1 MRTTLST
8 ADSIDGA
15 GCAAHHNVL
24 QMIRS
29 ERHNVVA
36 VLAGA
41 AVLLWSAGAGAQDRQ
56 APSTLLPLEELWAT
70 ELEAS
75 PVTAPVYDAGQVFV
89 ALLDGRL
96 TAVNLDDGTVVW
108 ETMRARVRQLTVG
121 ELDPSVEG
129 LGGKLL
135 YVANRDELQGLEKS
149 TGRVRWSKRLD
160 APLSA
165 PLVWNNGWLIA
176 ALDTQTLLGL
186 RAETGETLWSQTMG
200 GGIHV
205 SPAMALD
212 RMYVSLDTGDVVA
225 LSLMTGATMW
235 ERHLG
240 GTPDQILPLDDLFV
254 GATDNFFYRLSR
266 VDGAIKWRK
275 GTGGDI
281 VGLPAVDERRVYF
294 CSLDNMLYALSR
306 SSGVEQW
313 REPLAARPTAGPSHT
328 GDLLML
334 GGRSQ
339 DIRFFDPAEGV
350 PFGGVAAPSELFS
363 PPLHVSASA
372 AGPLLVTITG
382 DGLLRALRHA
392 SGPVLL
398 ELAAAAILSKK
409 ASAVTD
415 ASVVTDAT
423 SATTP
428 ASDPEAGVAPARRPS
443 IGGEYAIQ
451 VSAFA
456 DVASASRLADRLMAQ
471 SYAAYVIGPRQ
482 GDVPA
487 LHRVRIGDFPNRSAA
502 EAVGRQVE
510 EEEAL
515 DWFVVVLP

>member
-1 MRTTLST
+1 MSC
-8 ADSIDGA
+8 SSQ
-15 GCAAHHNVL
+15 
-24 QMIRS
+24 QMTGS
-29 ERHNVVA
+29 ERHSIVA
-36 VLAGA
+36 VLVGA
-41 AVLLWSAGAGAQDRQ
+41 AVLLWSATAGAQDRR

-70 ELEAS
+70 ALAAS
-75 PVTAPVYDAGQVFV
+75 PVTAPVHDAAHVFV
-89 ALLDGRL
+89 ALLDGQL
-96 TAVNLDDGTVVW
+96 TAVNLDDGAVVW
-108 ETMRARVRQLTVG
+108 ENMQAGVRQLAVG

-129 LGGKLL
+129 LGGGLL
-135 YVANRDELQGLEKS
+135 YVASRDELRGLEKS
-149 TGRVRWSKRLD
+149 TGRVRWSKRID

-235 ERHLG
+235 EQHLD
-240 GTPDQILPLDDLFV
+240 GTPNQILPLDDLFV
-254 GATDNFFYRLSR
+254 GATDNFFYRLSG
-266 VDGAIKWRK
+266 VDGEIKWRK

-281 VGLPAVDERRVYF
+281 IGLPAVDERRVYF
-294 CSLDNMLYALSR
+294 CSLDNMLYALNR

-313 REPLAARPTAGPSHT
+313 REPLVARPTAGPSHV
-328 GDLLML
+328 GDLLVL

-339 DIRFFDPAEGV
+339 DIRFFDPEKGV
-350 PFGGVAAPSELFS
+350 PFGGIAAPSELFS
-363 PPLHVSASA
+363 PPLHLTASA

-382 DGLLRALRHA
+382 DGLLRALHHA
-392 SGPVLL
+392 TGPVLL
-398 ELAAAAILSKK
+398 ELATAAILSKG
-409 ASAVTD
+409 ASAG
-415 ASVVTDAT
+415 TDAT
-423 SATTP
+423 SAITTA
-428 ASDPEAGVAPARRPS
+428 ASEPEAGVAPVRRPS

-456 DVASASRLADRLMAQ
+456 DGASASRLADQLIAQ
-471 SYAAYVIGPRQ
+471 SYAAYVVAPRQ
-482 GDVPA
+482 GDVLA
-487 LHRVRIGDFPNRSAA
+487 LHRVRIGDFPNRLAA
-502 EAVGRQVE
+502 EAVGRQVM

-515 DWFVVVLP
+515 EWFVVVLP

>member
-1 MRTTLST
+1 MSC
-8 ADSIDGA
+8 SPQ
-15 GCAAHHNVL
+15 
-24 QMIRS
+24 QMTGS
-29 ERHNVVA
+29 ERQSVVA

-41 AVLLWSAGAGAQDRQ
+41 AVLLWSAAAGAQDRQ

-70 ELEAS
+70 ALAAS
-75 PVTAPVYDAGQVFV
+75 PVTAPVHDAAHVFV
-89 ALLDGRL
+89 ALLDGQL
-96 TAVNLDDGTVVW
+96 TAVNLDDGAVVW
-108 ETMRARVRQLTVG
+108 ENMQARVSQLAVG
-121 ELDPSVEG
+121 ELDPSVAG
-129 LGGKLL
+129 LGGGLL
-135 YVANRDELQGLEKS
+135 YVASRDELQGLEKS

-186 RAETGETLWSQTMG
+186 RAETGETIWSQTMG

-235 ERHLG
+235 EQHLG

-266 VDGAIKWRK
+266 VDGEIKWRT

-281 VGLPAVDERRVYF
+281 VGLPAVDESRVYF
-294 CSLDNMLYALSR
+294 CSLDNMLYALNR

-313 REPLAARPTAGPSHT
+313 REPLVARPTAGPSHT
-328 GDLLML
+328 GDLLVL

-339 DIRFFDPAEGV
+339 DISFFDPEEGV
-350 PFGGVAAPSELFS
+350 AFGGITAPSELFS
-363 PPLHVSASA
+363 PPLHLSASA
-372 AGPLLVTITG
+372 AGPLLITITG
-382 DGLLRALRHA
+382 DGSLRALRRA
-392 SGPVLL
+392 TGPVLL
-398 ELAAAAILSKK
+398 ELATAAILSKA
-409 ASAVTD
+409 ASAGTD
-415 ASVVTDAT
+415 ATAVTGATSATTSAVSDAT
-423 SATTP
+423 SATTS
-428 ASDPEAGVAPARRPS
+428 AVSDPEAGVAPERRPS

-456 DVASASRLADRLMAQ
+456 DGASASRLADQLIAQ
-471 SYAAYVIGPRQ
+471 SYAAYVIAPRQ

-487 LHRVRIGDFPNRSAA
+487 VHRVRIGDFPNRSAA